1 MGGWL
6 PPMTS
11 EGAARSSADAPAPVD
26 ASGCSPRARRPN
38 AIAAARQANGTA
50 VVTYR

>member
-1 MGGWL
+1 MAPG
-6 PPMTS
+6 
-11 EGAARSSADAPAPVD
+11 ESADVPASVG

>member
-1 MGGWL
+1 M
-6 PPMTS
+6 
-11 EGAARSSADAPAPVD
+11 RSSADVPAPAD
-26 ASGCSPRARRPN
+26 ASGRSPRARRPN